1 MMTQI
6 EMENKKVIKKKPQMK
21 TDHKKIL
28 KLSPEYTQS
37 SFAWITSLALT
48 IVFLLNCFDF
58 STKTIKPF
66 AFSAFLAYSLFTL
79 IQIGLTV
86 VIRKD
91 ILTIGTIRKTTRKL
105 GFIQLL
111 GVFTGNV
118 FVVSFAFNVIKEKKT
133 PEYMFAVYMVMTQF
147 FIIAISSLNLFKP
160 YVSDTFL
167 LAMTLLVAILVF
179 QLVATL
185 LVAKHVTHQ
194 STKRWM
200 TWIAIPLILTAA
212 TGNLFALILG
222 YGLLMKGRSNDLS
235 RIDKWDT
242 MWGKITRNTTATL
255 GLFFI
260 IFMFSISVCSNFTFD
275 YSMAV
280 ENNYSALLQ
289 PPSIS
294 YPLGTDDFG
303 RDLFTR
309 IIFGARISL
318 VVGFISTIIPA
329 VVGGALGAIAGYYG
343 HRTDNIVMRL
353 LDVLYAVPGI
363 LLAIA
368 IIAAFGANITNLIIA
383 LSVGAIPTYAR
394 TMRANVLMVSNYQ
407 FVESARA
414 LGSSDL
420 SIIFRQVIPNSLAP
434 MIVKATLTIGGAVIA
449 TSSLSYLGLGVEPH
463 IPEWG
468 NILKLGSTYLETH
481 SYLAIYPG
489 LAIIA
494 LVLSFNFLGD
504 GLRDAMDPKLD

>member
-1 MMTQI
+1 MMKTQKDI
-6 EMENKKVIKKKPQMK
+6 EKKKV
-21 TDHKKIL
+21 L

-37 SFAWITSLALT
+37 SFTWITSLTLT
-48 IVFLLNCFDF
+48 MIFLLNCYDF
-58 STKTIKPF
+58 TTQAIKPF
-66 AFSAFLAYSLFTL
+66 VFSAFLAYAVFTL
-79 IQIGLTV
+79 LQMIITLMIRRDLLTTGAV
-86 VIRKD
+86 RKS
-91 ILTIGTIRKTTRKL
+91 TRRL
-105 GFIQLL
+105 GFVQLL
-111 GVFTGNV
+111 SIFTGNV
-118 FVVSFAFNVIKEKKT
+118 FVVSFAFSLMKERKT
-133 PEYMFAVYMVMTQF
+133 PEYTFAVYMVLTQF
-147 FIIAISSLNLFKP
+147 FIISISALNLFKP

-167 LAMTLLVAILVF
+167 IAMIILVTIMVF
-179 QLVATL
+179 QIVATI
-185 LVAKHVTHQ
+185 LVAKYVTHNR
-194 STKRWM
+194 TERWM
-200 TWIAIPLILTAA
+200 TWIAIPLLLTAV
-212 TGNLFALILG
+212 TGNFFALLLG
-222 YGLLMKGRSNDLS
+222 YGLLMKGRSTDQS

-242 MWGKITRNTTATL
+242 MWGKITRNTTSIL

-260 IFMFSISVCSNFTFD
+260 IFMFSISVCSIFTFD
-275 YSMAV
+275 YSLAI
-280 ENNYSALLQ
+280 ENNYGALLLE
-289 PPSIS
+289 PSIM
-294 YPLGTDDFG
+294 YPMGTDDFG
-303 RDLFTR
+303 RDLFSR
-309 IIFGARISL
+309 IVFGARISL
-318 VVGFISTIIPA
+318 IVGFVSTIVPA
-329 VVGGALGAIAGYYG
+329 IIGGALGAFAGYYG

-383 LSVGAIPTYAR
+383 LSVGSIPTYAR

-407 FVESARA
+407 FVDSARA
-414 LGSSDL
+414 LGSSDF

-434 MIVKATLTIGGAVIA
+434 MIVKATLTIGSAVIA

-468 NILKLGSTYLETH
+468 NILKLGSTYLETN